1 MTKILIADDHPI
13 IRNGIIY
20 IVKTKFV
27 FASVLEADD
36 GNKALELILKEKPEL
51 AILDIDMPY
60 LSGIEVCRRISKV
73 GIKTKTVILT
83 MHKDED
89 IFNEAMDIGAD
100 GYLLKDNA
108 VSEIVSC
115 INHVLAG
122 NKFASPEVEKYLIA
136 RTNKIANLSSINDL
150 MHTLTTTEFKILQ
163 LIAKAKT
170 SNQIASLHF
179 ISIRTVDSHR
189 ANICKKLNLK
199 GNNALLMFVASHSKM
214 LNPEN

>member
-60 LSGIEVCRRISKV
+60 LSGIEVFV
-73 GIKTKTVILT
+73 NDT
-83 MHKDED
+83 
-89 IFNEAMDIGAD
+89 
-100 GYLLKDNA
+100 LLNCSNNQLSNIDVSANTA
-108 VSEIVSC
+108 SEIVSC